1 LLAPRSLF
9 LRIDLLLA
17 LLAFPLLSAGCGP
30 RQVWGVPVD
39 VLKDSLARAEYSA
52 LASVDFTT
60 QDPGDAFAISP
71 EAPFY
76 LSFVFDSLDR
86 PAQSLRMLELAWS
99 RCPNPWK
106 QEAGVLLA
114 QRYSAGKSYDRAIET
129 ARRLLSSSPAP
140 AVGERARRA
149 LVEALYWNKDDT
161 AVLQEAARLAAPDP
175 EVLLFRA
182 VSSLRLHLDAAP
194 GLVLQLFTRERA
206 STLHGRVDAFLT
218 AEPAYLQLF
227 TAGDQDLLAAKDAL
241 SRGDWGKG
249 IPVMANVLGNLDP
262 ARVTSA
268 LVLDFGASCAAA
280 GSFETGAEL
289 LDQLAPRLTGPAR
302 VDALEQAGRLSHR
315 ARDDGKA
322 VPLLRAAAAEATAA
336 AQRDRARWALLE
348 IIISADSPGL
358 LGQIETEAAS
368 WNDPSYFSDLL
379 ERKVAQLVAEKS
391 WRILAR
397 FRDTAQKIGLPELY
411 AELSYIV
418 ARAWQEGEIARL
430 PGTPTGTA
438 RELLSEAVKASP
450 SGYYGIMA
458 ASVLG
463 DLPDRAIP
471 APQTEPPAEKPVMDP
486 LTEGYIAFGLTRQAY
501 ARLWGARDTL
511 SDAQVLEAA
520 RRLAQAGDAR
530 SSLYMVGALARRRRL
545 SREELELYYPRPY
558 DTIIEPLAFS
568 AEIPDPLLYGLVREE
583 SYFDPDII
591 SAAGAVGLSQ
601 LMPATAADIAAR
613 LHMAD
618 PDLTDPTTNLTL
630 GVRHFKD
637 LLARLESPAR
647 ALLAYNAGL
656 GRERQWERASRGLP
670 EDLFFESVPIAET
683 RQYVR
688 KILVSSVM
696 YAFLYK
702 DADPRDVALS
712 FFRVGRRPLE
722 ERPAAPS
729 GRAKAD

>member
-1 LLAPRSLF
+1 MQAASSLF
-9 LRIDLLLA
+9 LKIDLFLL

-30 RQVWGVPVD
+30 RQVWGLPVD
-39 VLKDSLARAEYSA
+39 ALKDSLARAEYGV

-60 QDPGDAFAISP
+60 QDPGDSFAISP
-71 EAPFY
+71 QAPFY

-99 RCPNPWK
+99 RSPSPWK
-106 QEAGVLLA
+106 QEAGVFLA
-114 QRYSAGKSYDRAIET
+114 QRYVAVKSYDKAIDT
-129 ARRLLSSSPAP
+129 ARRLLASSPAP
-140 AVGERARRA
+140 AVAERARRA
-149 LVEALYWNKDDT
+149 LVEALYWNKDDA

-182 VSSLRLHLDAAP
+182 VSSLRLHLDTAP

-206 STLHGRVDAFLT
+206 STLHGRVYTFLT

-241 SRGDWGKG
+241 SRSDWAKG
-249 IPVMANVLGNLDP
+249 IPLMASVLGNLD
-262 ARVTSA
+262 ASRITST
-268 LVLDFGASCAAA
+268 LVLDLGVSCAAA

-289 LDQLAPRLTGPAR
+289 LEQLAPRLTGQVR
-302 VDALEQAGRLSHR
+302 VDALEQAGRLFHR
-315 ARDDGKA
+315 ARNDVKA
-322 VPLLRAAAAEATAA
+322 VPLLRAAAAEAASTF
-336 AQRDRARWALLE
+336 QRDRARWSLLE
-348 IIISADSPGL
+348 IVMGANAPGL
-358 LGQIETEAAS
+358 LAQIETEAAS

-391 WRILAR
+391 WRTLVR

-418 ARAWQEGEIARL
+418 ARAWQEGEIERL
-430 PGTPTGTA
+430 PGTPALTA
-438 RELLSEAVKASP
+438 RDLLSEAVKASP

-458 ASVLG
+458 ASILG
-463 DLPDRAIP
+463 DLPDRTVP
-471 APQTEPPAEKPVMDP
+471 GPQTEPPAERPVLEP
-486 LTEGYIAFGLTRQAY
+486 LTEGYIAFGLTQHAY
-501 ARLWGARDTL
+501 ARLWAVRDTL

-530 SSLYMVGALARRRRL
+530 SSLYRMGALARRRRL
-545 SREELELYYPRPY
+545 SLEELQLYYPRPY
-558 DTIIEPLAFS
+558 DTIIEPLAS
-568 AEIPDPLLYGLVREE
+568 SSEIPDPLLYGLVREE
-583 SYFDPDII
+583 SYFDPDIV
-591 SAAGAVGLSQ
+591 SSAGAVGLSQ

-613 LHMAD
+613 LRIAD
-618 PDLTDPTTNLTL
+618 PYLTDPTTNLTL
-630 GVRHFKD
+630 GARHLKD
-637 LLARLESPAR
+637 LLAKTESPTR

-656 GRERQWERASRGLP
+656 NRVRQWERASRGLP

-702 DADPRDVALS
+702 DADPREVALS
-712 FFRVGRRPLE
+712 FFRVGKRPLE
-722 ERPAAPS
+722 GRPAAPS
-729 GRAKAD
+729 GRAQAN

>member
-1 LLAPRSLF
+1 
-9 LRIDLLLA
+9 
-17 LLAFPLLSAGCGP
+17 LSASCGP
-30 RQVWGVPVD
+30 RQVWGIPVD
-39 VLKDSLARAEYSA
+39 ALEDSLARAEYSV
-52 LASVDFTT
+52 LASVDFST

-71 EAPFY
+71 QAPFY

-86 PAQSLRMLELAWS
+86 PAQSLRMLELAWNRS
-99 RCPNPWK
+99 PNPWK
-106 QEAGVLLA
+106 QDAGVLLA
-114 QRYSAGKSYDRAIET
+114 QRYTAGKSYDKAIEA
-129 ARRLLSSSPAP
+129 ARRLLASSPTP

-149 LVEALYWNKDDT
+149 LVEALYWNKDDP

-182 VSSLRLHLDAAP
+182 VSSLRLHLDTAP

-206 STLHGRVDAFLT
+206 SSLHGRVFTFLT

-227 TAGDQDLLAAKDAL
+227 TSADQDLLTAKDAL

-249 IPVMANVLGNLDP
+249 IPLMESVLGNLAP

-268 LVLDFGASCAAA
+268 LVLDFGVSCAAS
-280 GSFETGAEL
+280 GSLETGAEF

-302 VDALEQAGRLSHR
+302 VDALEQAGRLFHR
-315 ARDDGKA
+315 ARNDGKA
-322 VPLLRAAAAEATAA
+322 VPLLRSVAAEAALA
-336 AQRDRARWALLE
+336 SQRDRARWSLLE
-348 IIISADSPGL
+348 IIISANSPSL

-391 WRILAR
+391 WRTLVR

-430 PGTPTGTA
+430 PGTPALTA
-438 RELLSEAVKASP
+438 RDLLLEAVKASP

-463 DLPDRAIP
+463 DTPDRAVP
-471 APQTEPPAEKPVMDP
+471 GPQTEPPAEKPVLDP

-501 ARLWGARDTL
+501 ARLWGARDAL

-520 RRLAQAGDAR
+520 HRLAQAGDAR
-530 SSLYMVGALARRRRL
+530 SSLYMVGALTRRRRL
-545 SREELELYYPRPY
+545 SLEELQLYYPRPY
-558 DTIIEPLAFS
+558 DTIIEPLAS
-568 AEIPDPLLYGLVREE
+568 SSDIPDALLYGLVREE
-583 SYFDPDII
+583 SYFDPDIV
-591 SAAGAVGLSQ
+591 SSAGAVGLSQ

-630 GVRHFKD
+630 GARHFRD
-637 LLARLESPAR
+637 LLARTESPTR

-656 GRERQWERASRGLP
+656 NRVRQWERASRGLP

-702 DADPRDVALS
+702 DADPREVALS
-712 FFRVGRRPLE
+712 FFRVGKRPLE
-722 ERPAAPS
+722 GRPGAPS
-729 GRAKAD
+729 GRARAN